1 MNKHKLAWVCL
12 SSALI
17 MVAACSGKKNIE
29 DESDKGVTTVLP
41 MSKNEVKV
49 EILKRKAFHHE
60 LVSNGK
66 ISARGKADL
75 RFETGEV
82 IAHIYVKNGDR
93 VQKGQK
99 LADLDKFRLEQ
110 KLSPVG
116 RCFTESRTG
125 IERRTDRAGIFS

>member
-1 MNKHKLAWVCL
+1 MKNNSTWILLCLACMMTL
-12 SSALI
+12 S
-17 MVAACSGKKNIE
+17 CSDKKNTAN
-29 DESDKGVTTVLP
+29 ESEKGVSTVLP
-41 MSKNEVKV
+41 DAKNEVAFQ
-49 EILKRKAFHHE
+49 ILKKRDFNHE

-99 LADLDKFRLEQ
+99 LADLDKFPPGTEII
-110 KLSPVG
+110 PVG
-116 RCFTESRTG
+116 RCFAESRTG